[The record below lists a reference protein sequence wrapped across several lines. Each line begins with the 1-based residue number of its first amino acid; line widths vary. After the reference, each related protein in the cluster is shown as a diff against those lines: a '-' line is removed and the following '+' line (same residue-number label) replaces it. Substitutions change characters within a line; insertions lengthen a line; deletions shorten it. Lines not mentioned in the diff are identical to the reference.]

1 MDQDKLEKW
10 AYKKLMR
17 FNKAKCKLLHLTQGN
32 PRYMHNLGEVIEI
45 ALQTLLGPAGQKAEY
60 EPAVLMCLLSGKPT
74 VSWAASEKGQPAG

>member
-10 AYKKLMR
+10 VYKKLMR